1 MSKLLRKV
9 HSLFELGYDTMDR
22 WRDTYMKD
30 KRMLI
35 VMAILMIT
43 FVGFGIIIPVM
54 PEIIKET
61 APNSAEIH
69 NGAILAIYSLVSF
82 VLSPIWGSWSDR
94 IGRRKIIIAGLIGF
108 AISFLLFG
116 LLANH
121 LVWMYIARALGGLF
135 SGAVT
140 SVIVAYVADITTPEN
155 RTKGMGF
162 VGMSI
167 GFGFM
172 IGPSVGGMLSV
183 ISLQTPFFVAAAL
196 AMITAIFSIFILK
209 ESGAPTHERAANA
222 SRWTAFQGPSKYLYV
237 LAFFVTFTLAF
248 LEATLQ
254 YFGIQRFA
262 VTPFQ
267 VGMMFLV
274 VGLVGALIQGG
285 VVRRLVKPGEEPKY
299 IVIGLIISAVGFFM
313 LLGAHSIGW
322 ATLSLTIFGIGNA
335 LTRPCITS
343 LITLKTK
350 VGTGV
355 ASGLSNSMDS
365 LGRIAGPII
374 GSALFTIMLGLPYL
388 VAGILCLLALW
399 LVYKFV
405 RLDTKKALSKQ
416 S

>member
-1 MSKLLRKV
+1 
-9 HSLFELGYDTMDR
+9 
-22 WRDTYMKD
+22 MKD
-30 KRMLI
+30 RRMLV

-61 APNSAEIH
+61 APNNPELH
-69 NGAILAIYSLVSF
+69 NGALLAIYSLVSF
-82 VLSPIWGSWSDR
+82 ILSPLWGGWSDK

-108 AISFLLFG
+108 AISFLIFG
-116 LLANH
+116 LSASN

-183 ISLQTPFFVAAAL
+183 ISLETPFFVASAL
-196 AMITAIFSIFILK
+196 ALVTAVFAIFILR
-209 ESGAPTHERAANA
+209 ESGVPSGKHVAKV
-222 SRWTAFQGPSKYLYV
+222 SRWAAFQGPSKYLYV

-274 VGLVGALIQGG
+274 CGLAGAIVQGG
-285 VVRRLVKPGEEPKY
+285 VVRRIVKPGEEPKY
-299 IVIGLIISAVGFFM
+299 IVIGLVISAVGFFM
-313 LLGAHSIGW
+313 LLGAHSITW
-322 ATLSLTIFGIGNA
+322 ATISLTVFGVGNA

-355 ASGLSNSMDS
+355 ASGLSTSMDS
-365 LGRIAGPII
+365 LGRIAGPVI
-374 GSALFTIMLGLPYL
+374 GSALFTIMIGLPYFI
-388 VAGILCLLALW
+388 AGILCLSALW

-405 RLDTKKALSKQ
+405 RLDTEIAATNQ
-416 S
+416 SQ